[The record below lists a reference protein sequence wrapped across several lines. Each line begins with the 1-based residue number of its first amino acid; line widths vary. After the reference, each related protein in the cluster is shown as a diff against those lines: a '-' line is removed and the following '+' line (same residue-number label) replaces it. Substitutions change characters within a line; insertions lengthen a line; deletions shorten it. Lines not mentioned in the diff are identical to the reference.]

1 MLPEP
6 VNFPETKTIATLG
19 EPFVIMAECIC
30 GHTRELH
37 TLFYGGSSGQVSPQ
51 GKVRNKLRC
60 HKCQARMP
68 TVRIYRRAPEV

>member
-37 TLFYGGSSGQVSPQ
+37 TLFLRRQLGAGVTPGKGAQQVAVPQ
-51 GKVRNKLRC
+51 MPSTNAHGKDL
-60 HKCQARMP
+60 P
-68 TVRIYRRAPEV
+68 PGT